1 MVVQVA
7 QTYIYIYE
15 HTSNPWALRTIKTI
29 EGFLSYSTYGCGYIY
44 DSLLLFGDLGR
55 TSVSNSLHH
64 QIVNLINFYSPIT
77 ITKTPF
83 SKSKL

>member
-1 MVVQVA
+1 MGVGIFTTQ
-7 QTYIYIYE
+7 
-15 HTSNPWALRTIKTI
+15 
-29 EGFLSYSTYGCGYIY
+29 
-44 DSLLLFGDLGR
+44 LLLFGDLGR